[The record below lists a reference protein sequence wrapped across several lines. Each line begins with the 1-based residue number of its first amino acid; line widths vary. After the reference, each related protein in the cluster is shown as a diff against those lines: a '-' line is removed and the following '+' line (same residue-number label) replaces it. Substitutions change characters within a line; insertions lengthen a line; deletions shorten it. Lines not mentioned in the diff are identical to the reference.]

1 MTFKPETIEKVELF
15 VTSSG
20 NWFMTEIAQIFQ
32 EGFLS
37 QGLPTEIIAD
47 QLPDLD
53 TKKVLQI
60 IVAPHEYYPLF
71 LEQEVDSETCIK
83 ITKNVYFLTVE
94 QPGSSW
100 FEIPCQYGKHVKGI
114 FDINVLG
121 VEEFKFRKIPV
132 IHTPLGYSSAMQA
145 VADDNGQP
153 AQKSTDILFFG
164 SHSPKRELFISRN
177 ASFFNQ
183 YRCKLI
189 FVRLDKPRL
198 KTTAGFYTDEARN
211 TLLKSSKILI
221 NIHSS
226 DRTYFEWHRAL
237 LAIANHCL
245 FVSEL
250 SDHIDPLVDG
260 KHLVLSPFE
269 DLASTCEYYLQNE
282 HLRVAIAEN
291 AYNFVTQHLNSS
303 QVCQSLLNSL
313 GETPIA
319 STSFKLPT
327 AAVES
332 YEPA

>member
-1 MTFKPETIEKVELF
+1 MTSKPETIEKVELF

-32 EGFLS
+32 EGFLN
-37 QGLPTEIIAD
+37 QGLSAEIIAD
-47 QLPDLD
+47 RLPALD
-53 TKKVLQI
+53 AKKVLQI
-60 IVAPHEYYPLF
+60 I
-71 LEQEVDSETCIK
+71 EQEVDSETCIK

-94 QPGSSW
+94 QPGSIW

-132 IHTPLGYSSAMQA
+132 IHTPLGYSAMMQA
-145 VADDNGQP
+145 RTDNDGQL
-153 AQKSTDILFFG
+153 AQKTTDILFFG

-211 TLLKSSKILI
+211 ALLKSSKILI

-226 DRTYFEWHRAL
+226 DRTYFEWHRVL

-260 KHLVLSPFE
+260 KHLVLSPLE
-269 DLASTCEYYLQNE
+269 DLAATCEYYLQNE
-282 HLRVAIAEN
+282 HARAAIAEN
-291 AYNFVTQHLNSS
+291 AYNFVTKHLNSS
-303 QVCQSLLNSL
+303 QVCQSLLNALS
-313 GETPIA
+313 ETPI
-319 STSFKLPT
+319 SSSEFQLP
-327 AAVES
+327 AAVKS

>member
-1 MTFKPETIEKVELF
+1 MTSKPETIEKVELF
-15 VTSSG
+15 ITSLG

-37 QGLPTEIIAD
+37 QGLPAEIIAD

-53 TKKVLQI
+53 AKKVLQI

-71 LEQEVDSETCIK
+71 LEQEVDSEICIK

-132 IHTPLGYSSAMQA
+132 IHTPLGYSAAMQA
-145 VADDNGQP
+145 KADVNGQST
-153 AQKSTDILFFG
+153 QKSTDILFFG
-164 SHSPKRELFISRN
+164 SHSPRRELFISRN

-189 FVRLDKPRL
+189 FARLDKPRL
-198 KTTAGFYTDEARN
+198 KTTAGFYADDARN
-211 TLLKSSKILI
+211 VMLRSSKILI

-237 LAIANHCL
+237 LAIANRCL

-260 KHLVLSPFE
+260 KHLVLSPLE
-269 DLASTCEYYLQNE
+269 DLAAACEYYLQNE
-282 HLRVAIAEN
+282 NLRAAIAEN
-291 AYNFVTQHLNSS
+291 AYNFVTKHLNSS

-313 GETPIA
+313 NGAQISSTEFKRPTTP
-319 STSFKLPT
+319 
-327 AAVES
+327 VES
-332 YEPA
+332 YKPA